1 MLSAGVQ
8 AGRPAAG
15 RRTISARIGAIRNL
29 ICEFQL
35 KPFVICH
42 FSHGVRRMKNTLA
55 DVFWGFYVRSLHAA
69 RAVSLK
75 TTGQLGGADPTGLEP
90 KNADGEPNCG

>member
-55 DVFWGFYVRSLHAA
+55 DVFWGFYVRSLRAARGCTDPA
-69 RAVSLK
+69 RAVSQK
-75 TTGQLGGADPTGLEP
+75 TTGQLGELTYRS
-90 KNADGEPNCG
+90 

>member
-29 ICEFQL
+29 ICGFQL

-42 FSHGVRRMKNTLA
+42 FSWRSPREKYSCRRFLGVLCEVPPRGK
-55 DVFWGFYVRSLHAA
+55 
-69 RAVSLK
+69 
-75 TTGQLGGADPTGLEP
+75 GLYRP
-90 KNADGEPNCG
+90 G